1 MARRRI
7 PTARVRHWLL
17 RGVLVGGAVG
27 AALVLGGPAQAAE
40 ATPPGPVTGLL
51 GGLTTAVD
59 DVSGAALDLATGTVD
74 QVVPVV
80 QDAPVVRDVAVVAE
94 LPVTVAVDDVAKE
107 TTGAV
112 RAVTATVDQ
121 VLVPVARPVDAVV
134 VEVAR
139 PAVEVVDAVPLPDEG
154 VALPAPT
161 GAATTVS
168 DVVVASSAV
177 FQNASGATISAS
189 LAGTPAGSIPA
200 AAAGSPGSSGHV
212 PAGPRPA
219 PDTVPGSGTVS
230 GSTGLVGPDLVA
242 RGSGRAALSTDLG
255 GVRPLAA
262 DDALAASGAPAPPFS
277 PD

>member
-1 MARRRI
+1 MA
-7 PTARVRHWLL
+7 
-17 RGVLVGGAVG
+17 
-27 AALVLGGPAQAAE
+27 
-40 ATPPGPVTGLL
+40 GLL
-51 GGLTTAVD
+51 GGLTTAAD
-59 DVSGAALDLATGTVD
+59 DAADAALDLAAGTVD

-80 QDAPVVRDVAVVAE
+80 QDAPVGRDVAV
-94 LPVTVAVDDVAKE
+94 VAKE

-121 VLVPVARPVDAVV
+121 VLAPVAHPVDVVV
-134 VEVAR
+134 VEVVR

-161 GAATTVS
+161 GAAATVS
-168 DVVVASSAV
+168 DVVAASPAV
-177 FQNASGATISAS
+177 FQNASGATSSVS
-189 LAGTPAGSIPA
+189 LAGTPAGSVPA

-242 RGSGRAALSTDLG
+242 RGSGRAVLSTDLG

-262 DDALAASGAPAPPFS
+262 DDALAASAAPAPPFS